1 MPPKVTKVLEEVGF
15 RWVRLQ
21 KLEYQDADGK
31 TRLWESAVRTTRRG
45 DVDGVGILAMV
56 HKAGRPS
63 KIVLVTQFRPPCDGN
78 VIELA
83 AGLIDAG
90 ETATEAAVR
99 ELKEETGKSKLVVL
113 DVDGD
118 AAINATP
125 TLTAT
130 PEEGEHIVVQL
141 APLEGLQGW
150 LDARLAAEPG
160 LCVDAR
166 LYSFAA
172 GFGAGRIGS
181 ALAGAFLAITLAKAK
196 L

>member
-1 MPPKVTKVLEEVGF
+1 MPRGAPSPISHCDPGMS
-15 RWVRLQ
+15 
-21 KLEYQDADGK
+21 
-31 TRLWESAVRTTRRG
+31 SAN
-45 DVDGVGILAMV
+45 M
-56 HKAGRPS
+56 
-63 KIVLVTQFRPPCDGN
+63 Q
-78 VIELA
+78 
-83 AGLIDAG
+83 
-90 ETATEAAVR
+90 
-99 ELKEETGKSKLVVL
+99 LVVL

-181 ALAGAFLAITLAKAK
+181 SPNGNASRAVVSNDGWCSTGNGSDGGGGGCSSGGGKSTAGWSSAVVAVGSALAGAFLAITLAKAK